1 MNNEPS
7 LLDRMMAPKLLR
19 SLNEAFIVEA
29 VEMPILVST
38 RRGCRRFCRVDV
50 TLDDGWRVWGFSE
63 EGSFTVRAA
72 GARLPEKCREL
83 VLMPEC
89 VRPAEAVLREGL
101 RAARAGNDDPAGDR
115 EKDNS
120 NAE

>member
-7 LLDRMMAPKLLR
+7 LLDRLMAPKLLR
-19 SLNEAFIVEA
+19 SLNDAFIVGA

-38 RRGCRRFCRVDV
+38 RPGCRRLCRVDV
-50 TLDDGWRVWGFSE
+50 TLEDGWRVYGFFE

-72 GARLPEKCREL
+72 GAYLPGNCRDL

-101 RAARAGNDDPAGDR
+101 RAARAGNDDRGQGGR
-115 EKDNS
+115 
-120 NAE
+120 